1 MCLWRLLGL
10 RGLSQSPAMGPEPGC
25 ALWEA
30 LEAIGG
36 RSLQNRHAPC
46 RISEDT
52 SGPPSELA
60 PHPLSPSPGPS
71 LRHGCCRSESM
82 PGWGQKATLRRAL
95 NRVPAR
101 EDPPPTVA
109 VVVGVEPGPH
119 SCRICGPARP
129 ECDPQPGAGPPG
141 TESAGRA
148 GMTGCCAAARPQR
161 GRR

>member
-1 MCLWRLLGL
+1 M

-82 PGWGQKATLRRAL
+82 AGMGPEGDPSAGLKPGASPRGSAAHRRRGGWCGAGPSF
-95 NRVPAR
+95 VPDMRA
-101 EDPPPTVA
+101 
-109 VVVGVEPGPH
+109 GPAGMR
-119 SCRICGPARP
+119 STAGRGPARHGIRR
-129 ECDPQPGAGPPG
+129 E
-141 TESAGRA
+141 GRYDGLLRCRA
-148 GMTGCCAAARPQR
+148 AAARPPLTFIT
-161 GRR
+161 